1 MVAKPSGLEHHKI
14 HLEHRS
20 DDTMD
25 RHAPCPRESISPGN
39 FPQLYSRQPRLFPAY
54 LVSACAAG
62 IFTLTADIG
71 PALGAALPLGESSPA
86 TQFDVILLVVYV
98 ALALGFSFMCS
109 VAEAV
114 LLSITPSFIE
124 GHKGTHPRQ
133 AKLLK
138 RVKQDNID
146 QSLAAILTLNTIAH
160 TVGAIGAGAKA
171 SAIFGSAWFGLFS
184 MVLTLAILFLSEIV
198 PKTIGALYWC
208 KLAWPAA
215 LFIQFL
221 IRTLYPLV
229 WISERLTRIISHGKT
244 LHVFSR
250 DEFLAMTRMGERSGQ
265 INDKESRIIRNLF
278 RFDNFRV
285 HDIMTP
291 RTVMVA
297 INGNMSVAEVFDF
310 VVRQPFSRLPVYQVD
325 MDDISGF
332 VLKTDIML
340 EMAQGRDSTQ
350 IKDIARDMLTVPESV
365 SLSMLLEN
373 LLKERHHIA
382 LVVDE
387 YGGTEGLVTLED
399 LVETLMGIEIMDES
413 DTEQDMRAV
422 ARRLWQERARK
433 LGVETEVAEQI
444 KHSG

>member
-1 MVAKPSGLEHHKI
+1 V
-14 HLEHRS
+14 
-20 DDTMD
+20 
-25 RHAPCPRESISPGN
+25 
-39 FPQLYSRQPRLFPAY
+39 
-54 LVSACAAG
+54 
-62 IFTLTADIG
+62 
-71 PALGAALPLGESSPA
+71 
-86 TQFDVILLVVYV
+86 
-98 ALALGFSFMCS
+98 
-109 VAEAV
+109 
-114 LLSITPSFIE
+114 
-124 GHKGTHPRQ
+124 
-133 AKLLK
+133 
-138 RVKQDNID
+138 
-146 QSLAAILTLNTIAH
+146 
-160 TVGAIGAGAKA
+160 
-171 SAIFGSAWFGLFS
+171 
-184 MVLTLAILFLSEIV
+184 
-198 PKTIGALYWC
+198 
-208 KLAWPAA
+208 WPAA
-215 LFIQFL
+215 LFIQLL

-413 DTEQDMRAV
+413 DTEQDMRAA
-422 ARRLWQERARK
+422 ARRLWKERARK
-433 LGVETEVAEQI
+433 LGVEAEVAEQI
-444 KHSG
+444 KRSG

>member
-1 MVAKPSGLEHHKI
+1 
-14 HLEHRS
+14 
-20 DDTMD
+20 
-25 RHAPCPRESISPGN
+25 
-39 FPQLYSRQPRLFPAY
+39 
-54 LVSACAAG
+54 
-62 IFTLTADIG
+62 
-71 PALGAALPLGESSPA
+71 
-86 TQFDVILLVVYV
+86 
-98 ALALGFSFMCS
+98 MCS

-297 INGNMSVAEVFDF
+297 INGSMSVAEVFDF
-310 VVRQPFSRLPVYQVD
+310 VVRQPFSRLPVYQID

-365 SLSMLLEN
+365 SLSMLLED

-413 DTEQDMRAV
+413 DTEQDMRAA

-433 LGVETEVAEQI
+433 LGVEAEVAEQI
-444 KHSG
+444 KRSG

>member
-1 MVAKPSGLEHHKI
+1 
-14 HLEHRS
+14 
-20 DDTMD
+20 MD
-25 RHAPCPRESISPGN
+25 RHTPCLPGSTSPGN
-39 FPQLYSRQPRLFPAY
+39 PSLHYNQPPRTFLPY

-62 IFTLTADIG
+62 IFILTADIS
-71 PALGAALPLGESSPA
+71 PAFGAALPSGESSPA
-86 TQFDVILLVVYV
+86 TQLDVILLVVYV
-98 ALALGFSFMCS
+98 TLALGFSFMCS

-124 GHKGTHPRQ
+124 GYKGTHPHQ
-133 AKLLK
+133 AKLLM

-215 LFIQFL
+215 LFIQLL

-229 WISERLTRIISHGKT
+229 WVSERLTRIISHGKT

-297 INGNMSVAEVFDF
+297 INGSMSVAEVFDF

-340 EMAQGRDSTQ
+340 EMAQGRDNTQ

-365 SLSMLLEN
+365 SLSMLLED

-413 DTEQDMRAV
+413 DTEQDMRAA
-422 ARRLWQERARK
+422 ARRLWKERARK
-433 LGVETEVAEQI
+433 LGVETEVVEQI
-444 KHSG
+444 KRSE

>member
-1 MVAKPSGLEHHKI
+1 
-14 HLEHRS
+14 
-20 DDTMD
+20 
-25 RHAPCPRESISPGN
+25 
-39 FPQLYSRQPRLFPAY
+39 
-54 LVSACAAG
+54 
-62 IFTLTADIG
+62 
-71 PALGAALPLGESSPA
+71 
-86 TQFDVILLVVYV
+86 
-98 ALALGFSFMCS
+98 
-109 VAEAV
+109 
-114 LLSITPSFIE
+114 
-124 GHKGTHPRQ
+124 
-133 AKLLK
+133 
-138 RVKQDNID
+138 
-146 QSLAAILTLNTIAH
+146 
-160 TVGAIGAGAKA
+160 
-171 SAIFGSAWFGLFS
+171 
-184 MVLTLAILFLSEIV
+184 
-198 PKTIGALYWC
+198 
-208 KLAWPAA
+208 
-215 LFIQFL
+215 
-221 IRTLYPLV
+221 
-229 WISERLTRIISHGKT
+229 
-244 LHVFSR
+244 
-250 DEFLAMTRMGERSGQ
+250 
-265 INDKESRIIRNLF
+265 
-278 RFDNFRV
+278 
-285 HDIMTP
+285 
-291 RTVMVA
+291 MVA